1 MASMPYY
8 MSQGVN
14 ELTVRGVEKA
24 VNGLI
29 QMLIM
34 SVTGVQELVLFIINL
49 LTSTYVCLITLAVS
63 GSLHVAVSVAED
75 VGDFLNSTIKDV
87 GHEIGD
93 AAGDL
98 QKIMNGLLE
107 DVNKVGSF
115 FTGKDP
121 EPPTVDFTDEI
132 AKLNT
137 LQLPEGYDK
146 GLQKLNNSIPTFAE
160 VNKFTN
166 DAIRYPFQEVK
177 KLLNESLP
185 KYTLDASVLPVPA
198 KERLTFCSDGNGRAV
213 GP

>member
-34 SVTGVQELVLFIINL
+34 SVTGVQEIVLFIINL

-93 AAGDL
+93 
-98 QKIMNGLLE
+98 
-107 DVNKVGSF
+107 
-115 FTGKDP
+115 
-121 EPPTVDFTDEI
+121 
-132 AKLNT
+132 
-137 LQLPEGYDK
+137 
-146 GLQKLNNSIPTFAE
+146 
-160 VNKFTN
+160 
-166 DAIRYPFQEVK
+166 
-177 KLLNESLP
+177 
-185 KYTLDASVLPVPA
+185 
-198 KERLTFCSDGNGRAV
+198 ERLAEGRQQSRQLFYWQRPRATK
-213 GP
+213 GRLHR